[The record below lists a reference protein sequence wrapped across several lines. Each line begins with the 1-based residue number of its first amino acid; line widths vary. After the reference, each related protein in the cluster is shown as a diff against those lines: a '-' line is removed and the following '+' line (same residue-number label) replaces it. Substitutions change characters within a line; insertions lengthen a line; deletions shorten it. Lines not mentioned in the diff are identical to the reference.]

1 MSFPRH
7 GRPRW
12 TLPGTALLSLLTLLS
27 VVPSP
32 LTAQQ
37 IQLDGGRRLAE
48 LWLFPL
54 DAAGPGAAPAGAS
67 SVWVYLP
74 ARVRLATDEQGQP
87 IFSFLRYVSND
98 RATSTGGETLGQAAG
113 GGVLH
118 FAVELDTPA
127 EQVQRAQAAL
137 REVLDDKKAELRGP
151 LIFSDGQWA
160 LVSSVLNRPGAK
172 SERLL
177 LSQGRAPVLEGNR
190 LALSFDLEP
199 AQSTLLLESF
209 KMATP
214 DVSLVFDFTFAGLS
228 QAYDAQLTIDWSEV
242 RKSQSF
248 KAGGTIYFVSA
259 DVETM
264 FDELIRNNAIRLK
277 TSGSDA
283 VTEGLLQ
290 SVYSKLL
297 SLLFERV
304 DPDRVPADQQGGL
317 GQALDVLLDPQS
329 GLLSSRNTT
338 QFGLYAGYQWKDL
351 RSGGYS
357 VLDFNHRARL
367 ERHSLLV
374 FNIGDLWQRFGH
386 DERFF
391 RVVNLEDPTFQQR
404 EIAVAVDGSLVAE
417 LGEAINNVAVT
428 LRKRHASGRETLREA
443 LIDAGV
449 AKGMPPRLVYGW
461 DQDQD
466 RNAWLA
472 YEVRTRWS
480 FKGGGEFTTEWQ
492 KRDAAMINL
501 FAPYTRRRVEI
512 VGLPAELAAKKV
524 RAVVVQAE
532 HDFPTGR
539 RRQQVVIRN
548 GDTTPPTLELTM
560 PLGVFEYDVQ
570 LTWLF
575 EDGRR
580 QVQTSRDTS
589 GVIFIDE
596 PPAVP

>member
-1 MSFPRH
+1 MSFPRED
-7 GRPRW
+7 RPRW
-12 TLPGTALLSLLTLLS
+12 LLLRAALLGLLTLL
-27 VVPSP
+27 PAAP
-32 LTAQQ
+32 LPAQQ
-37 IQLDGGRRLAE
+37 IQLEGGRRLAE

-54 DAAGPGAAPAGAS
+54 EAAAGPAP
-67 SVWVYLP
+67 VWVYLP
-74 ARVRLATDEQGQP
+74 ARVRLATDDKGLP
-87 IFSFLRYVSND
+87 IFSFIRYVSNIG
-98 RATSTGGETLGQAAG
+98 ANAAGGETLGQAAG

-127 EQVQRAQAAL
+127 DQVQRAQESL
-137 REVLDDKKAELRGP
+137 REALGDKKAELRGP
-151 LIFSDGQWA
+151 LILSDGQWA
-160 LVSSVLNRPGAK
+160 LVSSVLSRPGAK
-172 SERLL
+172 PDRVL

-199 AQSTLLLESF
+199 AQSTLLLESL

-214 DVSLVFDFTFAGLS
+214 DVSLVFDFTFEGLS
-228 QAYDAQLTIDWSEV
+228 QAYNAQLTIDWSEV

-264 FDELIRNNAIRLK
+264 FDELLRNNAIQLK

-283 VTEGLLQ
+283 VTEDLLQ

-317 GQALDVLLDPQS
+317 GQALDALLDPQS
-329 GLLSSRNTT
+329 GLLASRNTT

-351 RSGGYS
+351 RSGGRS

-374 FNIGDLWQRFGH
+374 FNIGDLWQRFGR

-404 EIAVAVDGSLVAE
+404 EIPVAVDGSLVAE
-417 LGEAINNVAVT
+417 LGGAINNVAVT
-428 LRKRHASGRETLREA
+428 LRKRHESGRETLREA
-443 LIDAGV
+443 LIDAEV
-449 AKGMPPRLVYGW
+449 AKGPPPRLVYGW

-466 RNAWLA
+466 RNAWLS
-472 YEVRTRWS
+472 YDVRTRWS

-492 KRDAAMINL
+492 KRDAAMVNL
-501 FAPYTRRRVEI
+501 FAPYTRRQVEI
-512 VGLPAELAAKKV
+512 VGLPSELAAKKV
-524 RAVVVQAE
+524 RAVVVQVE

-539 RRQQVVIRN
+539 RRQQVVIRS
-548 GDTTPPTLELTM
+548 GDTEPPVLELTM
-560 PLGVFEYDVQ
+560 PLGIFEYDVQ

-575 EDGRR
+575 QDGKK
-580 QVQTSRDTS
+580 QVQKSRDTS

-596 PPAVP
+596 PPAEP